1 MLDTNLLVSGVIAGG
16 LPRRLLLSA
25 LAGDFEL
32 CTSEVLLA
40 ELLDLLNRPK
50 FAARLEQVGLTAQ
63 AVVDNL
69 RRIALVVT
77 PAETPSV
84 VPSAPR

>member
-1 MLDTNLLVSGVIAGG
+1 M
-16 LPRRLLLSA
+16 
-25 LAGDFEL
+25 
-32 CTSEVLLA
+32 
-40 ELLDLLNRPK
+40 LDLLNRPK